1 MLFRSVPVIGCPV
14 KASSMDG
21 LDSLFAIVQM
31 PRGIPVATVGI
42 ANSTNAILLAARIIG
57 TSEPRV
63 AEWLAKHLQQ
73 MDDENMAKAARLELE
88 GWKDYKKMD
97 QPMPLSF
104 K

>member
-1 MLFRSVPVIGCPV
+1 M
-14 KASSMDG
+14 
-21 LDSLFAIVQM
+21 
-31 PRGIPVATVGI
+31 
-42 ANSTNAILLAARIIG
+42 
-57 TSEPRV
+57 

-73 MDDENMAKAARLELE
+73 MDDENMAKAARLESQ